1 MIEKIYN
8 LIRNA
13 LQYIGNAL
21 ALIIFFIIAS
31 LALKSLVNISFNT
44 VLVTKNISFTDSM
57 LVIYCTS
64 IILVFIK
71 IFTSDWNR

>member
-13 LQYIGNAL
+13 LP
-21 ALIIFFIIAS
+21 LIIFFIIAS
-31 LALKSLVNISFNT
+31 FALKSLVNISFNT